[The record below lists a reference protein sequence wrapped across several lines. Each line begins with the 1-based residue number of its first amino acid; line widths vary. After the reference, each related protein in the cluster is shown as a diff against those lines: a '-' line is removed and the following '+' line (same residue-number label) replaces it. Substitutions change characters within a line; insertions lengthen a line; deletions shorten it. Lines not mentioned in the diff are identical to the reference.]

1 MPYDINIEGMHELI
15 FKLQNLCHA
24 SKSFCIKY
32 QIHKYNDE
40 ETDDY
45 DWAYYFGRLKNLVCD
60 YLIQCSIKL
69 RILLDILRND
79 DHNKNINFVSMNE
92 KSLNNIDI
100 GKYLEGNG
108 NITVREI
115 CNKIIHATDTQFDWQ
130 EIEKDSI
137 EFWSGIIFL
146 YGKKNT
152 KVWALELNV
161 EAFCTAFLRFIDL
174 LEDEVDWSHLYK
186 YDQ

>member
-45 DWAYYFGRLKNLVCD
+45 DWTYYFGGLKSFVCD

-69 RILLDILRND
+69 RVLLDILKND
-79 DHNKNINFVSMNE
+79 DHNKKINYDSIDKKSLDNIN
-92 KSLNNIDI
+92 I
-100 GKYLEGNG
+100 GKFLKGNDRI
-108 NITVREI
+108 NVREI

-130 EIEKDSI
+130 EIEKNKI
-137 EFWSGIIFL
+137 EFWTGIIHL
-146 YGKKNT
+146 YGKKNIEDWEL
-152 KVWALELNV
+152 KLNV
-161 EAFCTAFLRFIDL
+161 ESFCTVLLRFL
-174 LEDEVDWSHLYK
+174 NSLEDEADWHHLYK